1 VDASP
6 PFRTLTPDEYDR
18 LPLEQQIAYT
28 RELLVHVR
36 ARMEETRAQMA
47 RTKAIMD
54 KSRM

>member
-54 KSRM
+54 KSGM